1 MTDIALSAAS
11 NALDTDAFRD
21 RMQDLQQ
28 RFVTRTRQDAGILR
42 ALRARW
48 DGGEDLSGALLKD
61 LLHTVH
67 GLSGAAGIFG
77 FETLSE
83 AAHLLECSLRCPEG
97 DADEPRAAFDRL
109 DAALSA
115 LLADE
120 AAEAALVAPG
130 NAA

>member
-1 MTDIALSAAS
+1 MTDIAPPAAS
-11 NALDTDAFRD
+11 TAPLDTDAFRD
-21 RMQDLQQ
+21 RMQDLQR
-28 RFVTRTRQDAGILR
+28 RFITRTRQDAGILR

-83 AAHLLECSLRCPEG
+83 AAHLLECSLRCSEG
-97 DADEPRAAFDRL
+97 EAGDPRAAFDRL
-109 DAALSA
+109 DAALDA

-120 AAEAALVAPG
+120 AGLVAPG